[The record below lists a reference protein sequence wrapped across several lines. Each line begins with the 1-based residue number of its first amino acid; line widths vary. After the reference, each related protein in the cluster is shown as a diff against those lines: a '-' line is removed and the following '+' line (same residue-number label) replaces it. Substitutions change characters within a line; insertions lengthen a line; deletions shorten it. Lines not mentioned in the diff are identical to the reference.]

1 MKWESLQITY
11 LMGFYPG
18 YMEALIAQQQQR
30 RNNLKKMSAQQL
42 TRHLL
47 KENIYMVSKHMK
59 RCSVGKYGKCSKKM
73 ENNELTRMCKKV
85 GTLVYCR
92 WECKMAQLPWD
103 SLVLLKR
110 YTQNYHV
117 TQRFHSLVH
126 IQKNWKAGTQR
137 DNLRTSV
144 HSSVH
149 DCQKVETTYMCVKRL
164 LDKQSKHTVNII
176 WPLKGMKLY
185 IRAAAWMNLTH
196 KRTNTI

>member
-1 MKWESLQITY
+1 MCIAGGNVKWYSCH
-11 LMGFYPG
+11 G
-18 YMEALIAQQQQR
+18 IAWCF
-30 RNNLKKMSAQQL
+30 LKK
-42 TRHLL
+42 
-47 KENIYMVSKHMK
+47 
-59 RCSVGKYGKCSKKM
+59 
-73 ENNELTRMCKKV
+73 
-85 GTLVYCR
+85 
-92 WECKMAQLPWD
+92 
-103 SLVLLKR
+103 
-110 YTQNYHV
+110 
-117 TQRFHSLVH
+117 VH
-126 IQKNWKAGTQR
+126 IELPCDPAVPLLGSYSKELKAGTQR